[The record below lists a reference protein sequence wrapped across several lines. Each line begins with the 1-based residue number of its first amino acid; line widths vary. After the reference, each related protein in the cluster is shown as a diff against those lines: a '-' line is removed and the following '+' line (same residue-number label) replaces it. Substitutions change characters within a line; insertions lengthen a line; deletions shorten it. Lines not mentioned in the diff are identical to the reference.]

1 MDQLERKIGNY
12 EVGQM
17 LGKGGFGHV
26 RVARKEGSKTYKYA
40 IKYMKKNK
48 KHTEEQLKYIL
59 KQESSLKGLDHEGI
73 LKIHEV
79 NLNGH
84 YTKRSNGKLTS
95 VEVAY
100 AVLQLAP
107 NGDLFDFIAAA
118 DGLSE
123 DAARWYFERILG
135 AVHYLH
141 SRGIAHR
148 DIKLENVLLDEN
160 YNPLICDFGLSA
172 RLEKIQFMTNDP
184 ANRVGTENCMSP
196 ELFHNAEHS
205 PIKDDIFAL
214 GYLLFM
220 LVAKHQPFQRPTAD
234 NSYYYLIKNNMIL
247 QYWHFMEKF
256 HSQKWCTK
264 EFKHL
269 VTSMFSAE
277 MVVRPSLAEIK
288 EHPWMKVERKY
299 TSKELRAELEYR
311 LKNVFEKQ
319 LARVNGEMYTEP
331 ERMESITSKAV
342 EVKPL
347 VPTFR
352 DVVAFEFIDDL
363 KRVKPLSKQVT
374 PKELPSDEDDM
385 EDMSEVS
392 DESGESEESKEGVSA
407 KERDGFLKM
416 EKGIELEEFNTGNR
430 EDFLLKR
437 GLADDNL
444 NLELKDE
451 PEKKAEDTTYDA
463 KLMMPTKTSKDTKKY
478 FRRAQEG
485 IKKANI
491 SEQFRSTVMMQSIHR
506 ILTTKAKKA
515 PKTTKVTIRP
525 KLTMLLSKESIG
537 RIVSVLSK
545 FLSPEENHEILAI
558 ADIRLEESKEAAK
571 PRVIVT
577 DLIKDEK
584 KNKVCFQHKCSSCLS
599 MEEFLRIWRYK

>member
-1 MDQLERKIGNY
+1 
-12 EVGQM
+12 
-17 LGKGGFGHV
+17 
-26 RVARKEGSKTYKYA
+26 
-40 IKYMKKNK
+40 
-48 KHTEEQLKYIL
+48 
-59 KQESSLKGLDHEGI
+59 
-73 LKIHEV
+73 
-79 NLNGH
+79 
-84 YTKRSNGKLTS
+84 
-95 VEVAY
+95 
-100 AVLQLAP
+100 
-107 NGDLFDFIAAA
+107 
-118 DGLSE
+118 
-123 DAARWYFERILG
+123 
-135 AVHYLH
+135 
-141 SRGIAHR
+141 
-148 DIKLENVLLDEN
+148 
-160 YNPLICDFGLSA
+160 
-172 RLEKIQFMTNDP
+172 
-184 ANRVGTENCMSP
+184 
-196 ELFHNAEHS
+196 
-205 PIKDDIFAL
+205 
-214 GYLLFM
+214 
-220 LVAKHQPFQRPTAD
+220 
-234 NSYYYLIKNNMIL
+234 
-247 QYWHFMEKF
+247 
-256 HSQKWCTK
+256 
-264 EFKHL
+264 
-269 VTSMFSAE
+269 
-277 MVVRPSLAEIK
+277 
-288 EHPWMKVERKY
+288 
-299 TSKELRAELEYR
+299 
-311 LKNVFEKQ
+311 
-319 LARVNGEMYTEP
+319 
-331 ERMESITSKAV
+331 MESITSKAV

-363 KRVKPLSKQVT
+363 KRNKPLSKQVT